1 MIYKPKLR
9 ATTAHYGGKEVAK
22 GESAIDYPVTTRGLL
37 KISKLPTTSQ
47 VR

>member
-9 ATTAHYGGKEVAK
+9 VTTAHYEGKEVAK
-22 GESAIDYPVTTRGLL
+22 GSAIDYPVTTRGLF